1 MQNRPAKKTNN
12 ISTSKAR
19 IDTAILM
26 DDLEK
31 LVVSLNHTAM
41 AKLKSDQFTAA
52 KKLLFKAELNL
63 IQVDDECAELQ
74 ATSDSINDLG
84 DHQFAYKEGGIGAVE
99 ALKNKLMG
107 LTYNNLGCLCKQ
119 QKDLKGA
126 LEYLKKALYYESRLE
141 DQSHDDDIIAN
152 ELSTTDEM
160 DAIDH
165 EF

>member
-1 MQNRPAKKTNN
+1 MQNRPANKTNN

-63 IQVDDECAELQ
+63 I
-74 ATSDSINDLG
+74 
-84 DHQFAYKEGGIGAVE
+84 
-99 ALKNKLMG
+99 
-107 LTYNNLGCLCKQ
+107 
-119 QKDLKGA
+119 
-126 LEYLKKALYYESRLE
+126 
-141 DQSHDDDIIAN
+141 
-152 ELSTTDEM
+152 
-160 DAIDH
+160 
-165 EF
+165 